1 MSTSNL
7 GGPTQGYSPPQNS
20 LNYKDGNITVMR
32 SVLRRGWNTQFAKGI
47 MNGIVAKQTP
57 FRLVNNSG
65 DFLSRKDYV
74 CGGSNPS
81 DAMKPGKGRRF
92 GSLISNCDSSAIPG
106 SYTNVKFVPD
116 SSEYTRFKKQQAYVQ
131 NYNDITYGGNNNSA
145 YVDLMR
151 VRSR

>member
-1 MSTSNL
+1 MTSTSNL
-7 GGPTQGYSPPQNS
+7 GGPSQGYSAPQNS

-32 SVLRRGWNTQFAKGI
+32 SVLRRGWNTQFAQGI
-47 MNGIVAKQTP
+47 LNGIKAKQTP

-92 GSLISNCDSSAIPG
+92 GSLISNCDSTSIPG
-106 SYTNVKFVPD
+106 SYTNVKYVPD
-116 SSEYTRFKKQQAYVQ
+116 SSEYTRFKKQQAYVK
-131 NYNDITYGGNNNSA
+131 NYNDITNGGSA
-145 YVDLMR
+145 NASYVDLMR
-151 VRSR
+151 VRR